1 MSIVYTGTMGRKP
14 SEQLDSL
21 ELYLK
26 QINRIFDVPPIINE
40 QQEKSHIIRYYTKNK
55 LTYLLFYDWA
65 GFYHFGIS
73 YDGRRASEGLREQA
87 RIIEGYIH
95 DMGASRVLEIGCG
108 LGPNS
113 AFLARRNPHVAFEA
127 VDLSNKPLRRFTKI
141 PNLRFSNGDYHDL
154 SGFKDN
160 SYDMVFAIET
170 LCYST
175 DKLQVF
181 REAKKKLQPGGRFI
195 IFDLYRSNRAR
206 PLSPSEDTMWQLITK
221 GVAAEKVERVSDVEG
236 YMREEFSIAE
246 ARDLSPCIL
255 PFLYRQESLVRPYF
269 NHPLFARVSNKVI
282 PLDMMRNAIV
292 VLLLPTS
299 VHRQIACY
307 YMHVLSNDR

>member
-1 MSIVYTGTMGRKP
+1 MGRKTT
-14 SEQLDSL
+14 EHVDNL

-26 QINRIFDVPPIINE
+26 QINRIFDVPRIINE
-40 QQEKSHIIRYYTKNK
+40 QQEKSHIIRYYAKNK
-55 LTYLLFYDWA
+55 LTYMLFYDWA

-73 YDGRRASEGLREQA
+73 YDGRRKSEDLREQA

-127 VDLSNKPLRRFTKI
+127 TDLSNKPLRRFTRI
-141 PNLRFSNGDYHDL
+141 PNLHFSNGDYHDL
-154 SGFKDN
+154 SGFEDN
-160 SYDMVFAIET
+160 SFDIIFAIET

-181 REAKKKLQPGGRFI
+181 REVKKKLRPGGKFI
-195 IFDLYRSNRAR
+195 IFDHYQSNRAR
-206 PLSPSEDTMWQLITK
+206 PLSPSEDIVWQLFY
-221 GVAAEKVERVSDVEG
+221 KVTAVQKIERVSDVQG

-255 PFLYRQESLVRPYF
+255 PFLYRQESLVRFYF
-269 NHPLFARVSNKVI
+269 NHPLFAKVSNKFI
-282 PLDMMRNAIV
+282 PLDMIKNAILA
-292 VLLLPTS
+292 LLLPTT
-299 VHRQIACY
+299 VRRQIDSY
-307 YMHVLSNDR
+307 YMHVLINDR